1 MASFRYTAI
10 TSDGAKKRGVLD
22 VASHAAALAE
32 LDRRSLRPIEVEE
45 HAGSAGK
52 LPVPGMLRKGRV
64 PAPDLALAYTQVG
77 DLILA
82 GVPLLRSLQLIGRR
96 KTSPGVARVFAKLA
110 EEVEDGEELASA
122 MARSPEAFR
131 PIHIAMI
138 RAGEKGGF
146 LEASLHR
153 LGEFVQHQV
162 ELRRKIIGASIYP
175 AAIASVGLLIMLG
188 LFLFFI
194 PIFRQQFSDVD
205 LPGLTKLLFAVS
217 DLVRNAWWVGPLL
230 VVLLSAAWGWFGRSP
245 RVRSALSRALL
256 RTPKLGKL
264 LRDLAV
270 ARVCRVLGTLLASGV
285 PVLQALR
292 IAKDAAGF
300 ESMERVVDEAT
311 DAVRS
316 GEALAEPLRR
326 SGLFPDDIVE
336 MIAVAEEA
344 NNLDTVLVSVADTVD
359 GRVDRLLTTLV
370 RLIEPLLLVA
380 IAAGIVVV
388 ALGLILAMMRLTST
402 IPT

>member
-10 TSDGAKKRGVLD
+10 SPDGAKKRGVLD
-22 VASHAAALAE
+22 VSSHAAALAE
-32 LDRRSLRPIEVEE
+32 LDRRSLRPVELEE
-45 HAGSAGK
+45 HAGAPGK
-52 LPVPGMLRKGRV
+52 LPMPGPLRKGRV

-122 MARSPEAFR
+122 MAKRPEAFR

-153 LGEFVQHQV
+153 LGAFVQHQV

-194 PIFRQQFSDVD
+194 PIFRQQFSDID
-205 LPGLTKLLFAVS
+205 LPGLTRLLFAVS
-217 DLVRNAWWVGPLL
+217 DLVRNAWWVGP
-230 VVLLSAAWGWFGRSP
+230 VLAVALGAAWGWFGRSP
-245 RVRSALSRALL
+245 GVRSAFSRGLL

-300 ESMERVVDEAT
+300 ESMERVVEEAAE
-311 DAVRS
+311 AVRS

-344 NNLDTVLVSVADTVD
+344 NNLDSVLVSVADTVD